1 MGNLLQR
8 FLQMVSASPDAE
20 PSHQHVTATF
30 GCCSNI
36 HIEEHEDQENTPIP
50 SKEDHDPS
58 DLG

>member
-8 FLQMVSASPDAE
+8 LLQMVSPDNAE
-20 PSHQHVTATF
+20 RHQHVTATF

-36 HIEEHEDQENTPIP
+36 RIEEHEDQENTPVP
-50 SKEDHDPS
+50 SKDQHDPG

>member
-1 MGNLLQR
+1 
-8 FLQMVSASPDAE
+8 MVSATPDAD
-20 PSHQHVTATF
+20 HGRQHVTATF

-36 HIEEHEDQENTPIP
+36 HIEEHEDQENTLVP